1 MVSQN
6 QIFIAGE
13 APGRLLGGQDRLD
26 LAVAQSDGMVF
37 EHRARGLY
45 GNDPAGADEERAGYL
60 GVPWISTTT
69 RRFGAR
75 HAIRSLRLFCSG
87 QDLTGR
93 VLPKPKVSTLFA
105 STPFATR

>member
-1 MVSQN
+1 MIFQN
-6 QIFIAGE
+6 QLLVAGE
-13 APGRLLGGQDRLD
+13 ARSRLFGGQDRFD
-26 LAVAQSDGMVF
+26 LAVAQSDGVVF
-37 EHRARGLY
+37 ERRARGLY
-45 GNDPAGADEERAGYL
+45 GNDPAGADEERVSYR

-75 HAIRSLRLFCSG
+75 HSIRSLRCFWSG

-105 STPFATR
+105 STPFETR